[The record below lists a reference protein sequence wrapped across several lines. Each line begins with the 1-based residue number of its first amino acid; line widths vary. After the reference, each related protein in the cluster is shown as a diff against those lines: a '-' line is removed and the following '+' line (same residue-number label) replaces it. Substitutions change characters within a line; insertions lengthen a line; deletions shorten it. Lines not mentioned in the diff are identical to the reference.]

1 MGNEGMSA
9 GQLLK
14 QANQLK
20 RAGRLDEAIALY
32 YQAIE
37 INPSFAWAY
46 HNLGDAF
53 VKQGKLDEAI
63 VEYQKAIEINP
74 NSAWFL
80 RCLEKTLV
88 ERAELESATQDLHKA
103 MVIKSDNAGVN
114 ELDKI
119 SSQPGYSHNTNEI
132 VEKQTKYFEINQHTQ
147 VIKGRYGYY
156 MLNTHSP
163 IGRALL
169 FYGEHAQNELS
180 IMKDYIPEG
189 TTVFDIGAH
198 QGTHTLAF
206 ARFVG
211 SSGKVVAFEP
221 QRTMY
226 QIASGTIALN
236 ELYNVLLFNFA
247 VGNKREIVS
256 IPIFDYK
263 KPGHFSGMSI
273 TNEPNGEKVI
283 QEKIDSL
290 ALELDFGSNLSLIK
304 IDVEGMEYQ
313 VLTGAEEVI
322 SQNKPTIFFEL
333 HEGNKYRSQILDFLK
348 RHGYKIFESV
358 TRGFNPNNY
367 FGHQEDRFKGGVDHN
382 ALAIPVKRKEQLK
395 AVELKEFV

>member
-1 MGNEGMSA
+1 M
-9 GQLLK
+9 
-14 QANQLK
+14 
-20 RAGRLDEAIALY
+20 
-32 YQAIE
+32 
-37 INPSFAWAY
+37 
-46 HNLGDAF
+46 
-53 VKQGKLDEAI
+53 
-63 VEYQKAIEINP
+63 
-74 NSAWFL
+74 
-80 RCLEKTLV
+80 
-88 ERAELESATQDLHKA
+88 
-103 MVIKSDNAGVN
+103 
-114 ELDKI
+114 
-119 SSQPGYSHNTNEI
+119 
-132 VEKQTKYFEINQHTQ
+132 KYFEVNQHTQ
-147 VIKGRYGYY
+147 VIKGRHGYY

-163 IGRALL
+163 IGRSLL
-169 FYGEHAQNELS
+169 FYGEHAENELNV
-180 IMKDYIPEG
+180 MKDYIPEG
-189 TTVFDIGAH
+189 TTVFDVGAH

-221 QRTMY
+221 QRTMH

-236 ELYNVLLFNFA
+236 EIYNVLLFNFA

-256 IPIFDYK
+256 IPIFDYE

-290 ALELDFGSNLSLIK
+290 ALELNLGSNLSLIK

-322 SQNKPTIFFEL
+322 SQNNPTIFFEL
-333 HEGNKYRSQILDFLK
+333 HKGNKYHSQILAFLK
-348 RHGYKIFESV
+348 RHGYKVFESV

-382 ALAIPVKRKEQLK
+382 AIAIPVKRKELLK
-395 AVELKEFV
+395 AIELKKIV